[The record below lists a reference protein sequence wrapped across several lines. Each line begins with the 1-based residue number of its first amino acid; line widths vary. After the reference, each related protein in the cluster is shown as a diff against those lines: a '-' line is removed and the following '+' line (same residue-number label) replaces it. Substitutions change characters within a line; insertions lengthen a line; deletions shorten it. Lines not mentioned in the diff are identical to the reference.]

1 MARRFSDQ
9 LKNVQ
14 VASPCKVDW
23 DLMIGTDRI
32 RFCGQCSL
40 NVYNLS
46 AMTRTD
52 AESLIA
58 GTEGRLCVRFYR
70 RPDGS
75 IITQD
80 CPVGLAA
87 IRRKMSYLTKAIFAA
102 GLALL
107 TSFGLHTVLPEG
119 RNATMGTIGLRP
131 AADEFMG
138 NMVRDRTEELIIGRA
153 LKKPVS
159 AGGAQRSARP

>member
-1 MARRFSDQ
+1 MARRFSDP

-14 VASPCKVDW
+14 VASPCRADW

-32 RFCGQCSL
+32 RFCGQCNL

-46 AMTRTD
+46 AMKRTD
-52 AESLIA
+52 AESLILRN
-58 GTEGRLCVRFYR
+58 EGRLCVRFYR

-80 CPVGLAA
+80 CPVGLQA

-107 TSFGLHTVLPEG
+107 TSLGLQRILPDVPVLPQ
-119 RNATMGTIGLRP
+119 RTMGVMAVRNDGDAR
-131 AADEFMG
+131 MG
-138 NMVRDRTEELIIGRA
+138 GVSEPPHRTTVGR
-153 LKKPVS
+153 LVKKPPVKS
-159 AGGAQRSARP
+159 R

>member
-1 MARRFSDQ
+1 
-9 LKNVQ
+9 
-14 VASPCKVDW
+14 
-23 DLMIGTDRI
+23 MIGTDRI
-32 RFCGQCSL
+32 RFCGQCNL

-46 AMTRTD
+46 GMRRTD
-52 AESLIA
+52 AESLILRN
-58 GTEGRLCVRFYR
+58 EGRLCVRFYR

-107 TSFGLHTVLPEG
+107 TSLGLHEVLPGGPIFLE
-119 RNATMGTIGLRP
+119 RTMGTIALRTDDQLVGP
-131 AADEFMG
+131 PPPKQSTIG
-138 NMVRDRTEELIIGRA
+138 ELIKRP
-153 LKKPVS
+153 PVKS
-159 AGGAQRSARP
+159 RR

>member
-1 MARRFSDQ
+1 MARRFSDP

-14 VASPCKVDW
+14 VASPCVADW

-32 RFCGQCSL
+32 RFCGRCSL

-46 AMTRTD
+46 CMTRND
-52 AESLIA
+52 AESLILRN
-58 GTEGRLCVRFYR
+58 EGRLCVRFYR

-87 IRRKMSYLTKAIFAA
+87 IRRKMSYLTKALFAA
-102 GLALL
+102 GLAFLA
-107 TSFGLHTVLPEG
+107 SFGLHNAFPAAPEI
-119 RNATMGTIGLRP
+119 TMGTVALNMGKV
-131 AADEFMG
+131 AAPDP
-138 NMVRDRTEELIIGRA
+138 
-153 LKKPVS
+153 KPVFGELVMPVS
-159 AGGAQRSARP
+159 KKRRR